1 MLTYIVFS
9 DKIYLLKRDSTRLA
23 KMGVMP
29 ILSFGGV
36 LWEFYLKQQT
46 QNILNKKI
54 KKDRQVVTAQIN
66 AAKLTNYE
74 DWKCTPDISNL
85 YLYKWGYFMIQSKF
99 NIITKNNENFIIYNT
114 LNNSIIELN
123 PVEYKKAMKNIK
135 ENKMSEVILSLK
147 DQGMVIDED
156 DELDIIKYNYKCMQF
171 DNLNLSLTIC
181 PTMDCIFRCPYCFES
196 RKHGKMTEENQKRL
210 VEFVRNNIKTC
221 KSMDVLWFGG
231 EPLMAFDVIEN
242 LSKEFLKICEEYNIP
257 YTAYIISNAYLID
270 DEIAKKFVEYKI
282 SGIQVTIDGPK
293 EIHDTR
299 RVLEGNVGTYEK
311 ICENIKILQ
320 NYDIKITIRIN
331 IDKTN
336 ENKISALFKDFD
348 QKGLN
353 KVRFDFGHIL
363 DYTENCKAI
372 SCTCLTKQN
381 FSKVILNYEKELKK
395 YNFEQNKIKHIPES
409 ISIYCDAEKKF
420 AYNIDHELNL
430 YKCWNEIGDATKV
443 IGKLGEDERTDQQ
456 RYNERRYILWDPFAS
471 KTCRKCKYLPL
482 CLGGC
487 PFMGLKLRKNQ
498 CDKWKFVIDS
508 IVKEYVNQDEL
519 WIN

>member
-1 MLTYIVFS
+1 
-9 DKIYLLKRDSTRLA
+9 
-23 KMGVMP
+23 
-29 ILSFGGV
+29 
-36 LWEFYLKQQT
+36 
-46 QNILNKKI
+46 
-54 KKDRQVVTAQIN
+54 
-66 AAKLTNYE
+66 
-74 DWKCTPDISNL
+74 
-85 YLYKWGYFMIQSKF
+85 MIQSKF

-156 DELDIIKYNYKCMQF
+156 DELDIMKYNYKCMQF

-381 FSKVILNYEKELKK
+381 FSKIILNYEKRIE
-395 YNFEQNKIKHIPES
+395 KIQ
-409 ISIYCDAEKKF
+409 F
-420 AYNIDHELNL
+420 
-430 YKCWNEIGDATKV
+430 
-443 IGKLGEDERTDQQ
+443 
-456 RYNERRYILWDPFAS
+456 
-471 KTCRKCKYLPL
+471 
-482 CLGGC
+482 
-487 PFMGLKLRKNQ
+487 
-498 CDKWKFVIDS
+498 
-508 IVKEYVNQDEL
+508 
-519 WIN
+519 